1 MVIIVWLYKG
11 DDKNEKRHKFFICGF
26 FLCLSNFTIYS
37 IMSCIHNTIY
47 SSMQNIIVNIKE

>member
-1 MVIIVWLYKG
+1 MIIIVWLYKG
-11 DDKNEKRHKFFICGF
+11 DDKNGKAQVFYLWF

-47 SSMQNIIVNIKE
+47 SSMQNIIENIKE